1 MKIKQFIKDNKIKI
15 IVGGTI
21 VGGAVIGGVMGVK
34 FSGFK
39 FSGFKP
45 FENKDVI
52 STTTKMNTKEIIDY
66 ILNVSDD
73 NKFAIFKE
81 SDKYIIVD
89 L

>member
-21 VGGAVIGGVMGVK
+21 VGGAVIGGVMGV
-34 FSGFK
+34 K